1 VSPVIYWC
9 ALYNLQFAIHIE
21 VVFMNMVEAVP
32 LSWVLIVAGAL
43 FCIGLFG
50 ALSRRNTVGILLGVE
65 LMLNAVNINLIAFW
79 RYLEPQ
85 LVAGQVFAL
94 FVITVAAAEAAVG
107 LAMIIAIYRTRLTV
121 NADEVDTLK
130 G

>member
-1 VSPVIYWC
+1 MPNIVDS
-9 ALYNLQFAIHIE
+9 
-21 VVFMNMVEAVP
+21 VP

-65 LMLNAVNINLIAFW
+65 LMLNAVNINLVAFW
-79 RYLEPQ
+79 RYLEPN
-85 LVAGQVFAL
+85 LIAGQLFAL
-94 FVITVAAAEAAVG
+94 FVVTVAAAEAAVG
-107 LAMIIAIYRTRLTV
+107 LAMIIAIYRMRLTV
-121 NADEVDTLK
+121 NVDEVDTLK